1 MKINLILDG
10 HPLSGYKNIDP
21 HGYGDEAKT
30 VGDLEN
36 LHDIV
41 EDAEATEILALDII
55 DFLPLNSV
63 EPAISHW
70 ISKLRHGG
78 KIAIGGKD
86 LWQISKAS
94 YQKILGLAE
103 ANEVIHGTQERP
115 RISHLT
121 IDILIEILEK
131 QGLQIIKK
139 RINKFDMTVEAQRP

>member
-21 HGYGDEAKT
+21 HGYEDETKT

-70 ISKLRHGG
+70 VSKLRHGG
-78 KIAIGGKD
+78 KIAIG
-86 LWQISKAS
+86 S

-121 IDILIEILEK
+121 IDTLIEILEK
-131 QGLQIIKK
+131 QGLQVIKK
-139 RINKFDMTVEAQRP
+139 RVNKFDMTVEAQRP